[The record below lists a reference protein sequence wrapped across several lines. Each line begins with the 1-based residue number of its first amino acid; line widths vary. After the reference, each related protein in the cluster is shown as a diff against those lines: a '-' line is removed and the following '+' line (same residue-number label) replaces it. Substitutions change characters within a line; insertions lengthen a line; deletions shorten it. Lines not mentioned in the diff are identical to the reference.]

1 MTCKVLH
8 DGMNLIFLQLCMT
21 SQNCSGFNYNQ
32 DNDTCEM
39 ISDLKAPE
47 TQETAACWSTW
58 ENGET
63 YASIFSRMANNTQKK
78 QFNFKGQA
86 TYPTQ
91 RLAALHFT
99 YLCHLYWVMIWNCQ
113 TISHC
118 WHSLTIEPRGWLQSI
133 MRPIIHWLAAS
144 LLNNIPSLNMA
155 TLVQFSTMPFLWVNE
170 NFQS

>member
-1 MTCKVLH
+1 MEW
-8 DGMNLIFLQLCMT
+8 ISF
-21 SQNCSGFNYNQ
+21 SCSYAWQ
-32 DNDTCEM
+32 AR
-39 ISDLKAPE
+39 IVA
-47 TQETAACWSTW
+47 
-58 ENGET
+58 
-63 YASIFSRMANNTQKK
+63 ASITTKTMIHVKWYPTWKHQKLKKLLHVGAHGRMVRLMLWYSVVWQITHKKK

-99 YLCHLYWVMIWNCQ
+99 YLCHLYWEMIWNCQ

-118 WHSLTIEPRGWLQSI
+118 WHSLTIATRGWLQSI
-133 MRPIIHWLAAS
+133 MWPIIHWLAAS